1 MQYYYTTLLIARKL
15 LGSHISFHFSN
26 PLYHSLHRFDANF
39 RIYLPFP
46 TSVENQLFPSDPN
59 VCIILADRPPG
70 ESTCHCPPPLSPPP
84 PSPVST
90 RRSRKSPASNRL
102 VVIYSTGGRARTSFV
117 ACIYI
122 YIYKC
127 VEIFRERV
135 EFAARDSFLS
145 VSIESFVSARFQR
158 VISRGKFDRSDDNSL
173 LCPRLLLYSFV
184 YSPPPPPPEIYKA
197 VRFQMYNRIYNWIL
211 HNSSI
216 EAHRARLPSCLPS
229 FLPSLRELCPRYIR
243 FGAHVQRKR
252 WKLDRYPPF
261 ERPPPP
267 ISPIHD
273 YTSDDIFPQTFPLTF
288 VSSNE
293 D

>member
-70 ESTCHCPPPLSPPP
+70 ESTCHCPPLPLLSRPDDPVSRLLRIDWSLFILQVAVHEPLS
-84 PSPVST
+84 S
-90 RRSRKSPASNRL
+90 L
-102 VVIYSTGGRARTSFV
+102 V
-117 ACIYI
+117 YI

-135 EFAARDSFLS
+135 EFAARDPFLS